1 MNLYAG
7 LDLHSSNTYIGVLDQ
22 QFNRIFKKRV
32 YFEPWF
38 VKKQIGITRSNVSI
52 RAIVYFFR
60 FPAARKATGS

>member
-32 YFEPWF
+32 YFEPSL

-52 RAIVYFFR
+52 RAIAYFFR

>member
-32 YFEPWF
+32 ANELDL
-38 VKKQIGITRSNVSI
+38 I
-52 RAIVYFFR
+52 
-60 FPAARKATGS
+60 

>member
-32 YFEPWF
+32 SNDLDLILTNLRQFE
-38 VKKQIGITRSNVSI
+38 N
-52 RAIVYFFR
+52 
-60 FPAARKATGS
+60 